1 MVLACI
7 SSSHVGT
14 TLTAKRAS
22 SSDETTTVCLKIML
36 LLFLHQ
42 CGHQECKCYCY
53 CCTISGIKIV
63 IVATMLASRILV
75 LLLLLHQFWHQNCNC
90 CTNVGIK
97 NISFGVIVVPLL
109 TSRMLMLL
117 LLFTISGIK
126 IVIVATMLAS
136 TILVLLLL
144 LHQFWHQNCYCC
156 TNVGIKNI
164 SVGVCSGGVDLPL
177 VNSSARYEHG
187 HRRVMQ
193 MAVEQGFHYFIHLPV
208 LLFHQ

>member
-1 MVLACI
+1 
-7 SSSHVGT
+7 
-14 TLTAKRAS
+14 
-22 SSDETTTVCLKIML
+22 
-36 LLFLHQ
+36 
-42 CGHQECKCYCY
+42 
-53 CCTISGIKIV
+53 
-63 IVATMLASRILV
+63 MLASRILV

-187 HRRVMQ
+187 HRRGD
-193 MAVEQGFHYFIHLPV
+193 ADGCRAGIPLFYSFTSFIISPIKMV
-208 LLFHQ
+208 SIGISPIKMVFHQ

>member
-53 CCTISGIKIV
+53 CCTNAGTKNV
-63 IVATMLASRILV
+63 NVNVVVAPILASR
-75 LLLLLHQFWHQNCNC
+75 
-90 CTNVGIK
+90 
-97 NISFGVIVVPLL
+97 S
-109 TSRMLMLL
+109 
-117 LLFTISGIK
+117 
-126 IVIVATMLAS
+126 
-136 TILVLLLL
+136 LL

-187 HRRVMQ
+187 HRRGD
-193 MAVEQGFHYFIHLPV
+193 ADGCRAGIPLFYSFTSFIISPIKMV
-208 LLFHQ
+208 SIGISPIKMVFHQ